1 MSAWPPQAS
10 YPCGNFSDTSS
21 LKLLKSPGAGG
32 SIGRVFTVCLPTEKP
47 EPASFCPF
55 ALPEVSVPGELAS
68 GHLRYFLTDVP
79 PQSNSPPGA
88 VLGAGRR
95 RRTAREPPSSPLRPR
110 KRETAGTAGLATS
123 VHPESPS
130 SRHTELARKRMKVV
144 VFHGRPPKR
153 SPTYATP
160 FSSPRNTRLES
171 SSTGSSFPADFPKP
185 VPLAVGS
192 LDSR

>member
-21 LKLLKSPGAGG
+21 LKLLKSSGAGG

-95 RRTAREPPSSPLRPR
+95 RRRPESRRQAHLDLARGRPP
-110 KRETAGTAGLATS
+110 EQLAETS
-123 VHPESPS
+123 VHPEPPS

-171 SSTGSSFPADFPKP
+171 SSTGSSLPADFPKP

>member
-1 MSAWPPQAS
+1 MYRPSQTPHLALSSARVAGDDRPEGRHQA
-10 YPCGNFSDTSS
+10 YLD
-21 LKLLKSPGAGG
+21 LAR
-32 SIGRVFTVCLPTEKP
+32 GRPSEQLTE
-47 EPASFCPF
+47 A
-55 ALPEVSVPGELAS
+55 
-68 GHLRYFLTDVP
+68 
-79 PQSNSPPGA
+79 
-88 VLGAGRR
+88 
-95 RRTAREPPSSPLRPR
+95 
-110 KRETAGTAGLATS
+110 S
-123 VHPESPS
+123 VHPKSPS